1 MKLKIAFRNL
11 FKNKVDTFISM
22 SGLAIG
28 IAVFFLIT
36 MYSSHELS
44 YDKFNSNYKDIYQV
58 NIGKK
63 FYTTAPLA
71 NLMKE
76 SIPELRSVTRIDYF
90 AGGGQAPFIE
100 VDEDGS
106 SKKVKVKNVVFAD
119 STFFDLFSFKVIYG
133 NPSTALND
141 ILTMKR
147 QQCISIVC
155 ELEKDECF

>member
-58 NIGKK
+58 NIGEG
-63 FYTTAPLA
+63 FYTAAPLA

-76 SIPELRSVTRIDYF
+76 SIPELRSVARIDYF

-100 VDEDGS
+100 VDENGS

-119 STFFDLFSFKVIYG
+119 NTFLFFPVLKLLYLKFYNSNILIIPVI
-133 NPSTALND
+133 TL
-141 ILTMKR
+141 
-147 QQCISIVC
+147 
-155 ELEKDECF
+155 